1 MMVLGFAFVGGVVY
15 SSFEP
20 LVRAE
25 SLVVVGDRVVYVG
38 SEDKALRIADTL
50 GLNVIDLRGRVVMP
64 GFIDS
69 HAHLDSLGISLNS
82 LDLRG
87 VDSIEELKR
96 RLREYADRVRARW
109 VYGRGWDQELFREGR
124 WPSRFDLDSVIN
136 DRPVAL
142 VRVCGHAAV
151 LNTKAL
157 ELSGL
162 LNSRD
167 PDVVRDE
174 RGEPTGVVVERA
186 LDRVRELIEESY
198 TVSDYEE
205 FMLRA
210 MRYAASLGVTTVGF
224 VSVNL
229 RSLQALISLESKLGA
244 LPIRVRVYLNP
255 VDHGVYV
262 IDLLR
267 QLGVR
272 RGFGS
277 GYLRIN
283 GIKVIADG
291 SLGARTAWLSRP
303 YNDEPGNS
311 GRLNYDKDTLL
322 RIARESDEAGLQLA
336 IHGIGDAAI
345 DLILGIYEGLGG
357 TRRLRHR
364 IEHASVLR
372 EDLIGRIRGL
382 GVPLAVQPHFVISD
396 WWVVRRV
403 GPGRARYVYPF
414 KTLVNAGVRLGL
426 STDAPVEPL
435 NPFETVYA
443 AVTRGRYEGVELFR
457 YTEGEALS
465 VREALHLYT
474 CGSAYLIHEEDRLCR
489 LEPGYLA
496 DFVILDKDPLEV
508 SDRELREVKV
518 LETYVGGVRVY
529 PTN

>member
-1 MMVLGFAFVGGVVY
+1 MFGFVFVGGVVY

-20 LVRAE
+20 LVRAD
-25 SLVVVGDRVVYVG
+25 SLVVVNGRVAYVG

-174 RGEPTGVVVERA
+174 RGEPTGVVVERT
-186 LDRVRELIEESY
+186 LDRVRELINESY
-198 TVSDYEE
+198 TVSNYED
-205 FMLRA
+205 FILSA
-210 MRYAASLGVTTVGF
+210 MRYAASLGVTTIGF

-229 RSLQALISLESKLGA
+229 RSLQALVNLESKLGA

-255 VDHGVYV
+255 EDHGVNV

-277 GYLRIN
+277 EYLRIN

-336 IHGIGDAAI
+336 IHGIGDATI

-357 TRRLRHR
+357 TSRLRHR

-372 EDLIGRIRGL
+372 EDLIRRIGRL
-382 GVPLAVQPHFVISD
+382 GAVVAVQPHFVVSD
-396 WWVVRRV
+396 WWVIDRV
-403 GPGRARYVYPF
+403 GVERARYVYPF
-414 KTLVNAGVRLGL
+414 RTLVNAGARVGF

-443 AVTRGRYEGVELFR
+443 AVTRGRYENIELLR
-457 YTEGEALS
+457 YTENETLS

-474 CGSAYLIHEEDRLCR
+474 CGSAYLLHEENHVCR

-496 DFVILDKDPLEV
+496 DFIVLDKDPLGV
-508 SDRELREVKV
+508 DDRELREMKV

-529 PTN
+529 PAD